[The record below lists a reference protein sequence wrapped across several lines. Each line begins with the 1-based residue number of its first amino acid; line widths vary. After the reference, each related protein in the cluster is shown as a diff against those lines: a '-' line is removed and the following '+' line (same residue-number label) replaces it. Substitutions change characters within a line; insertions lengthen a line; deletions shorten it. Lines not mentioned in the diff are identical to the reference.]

1 MEGSQGTE
9 AAQCEILTQS
19 TEDIQ
24 NSLSSFALN
33 VCYDLVMALLGSVF
47 TLLIMNQYYKS
58 NTRKRLLQDK
68 RFYEALDESH
78 LFIRK
83 FLEDVEDILPHFDN
97 VNWFNFPGA
106 KFNPPENSKQNEKR
120 WSDPERSKCLNDCF
134 VKNKKSLE
142 SIIGLITLPKNCVIY
157 DMADK
162 SFSIVNDFKLI
173 SIVNDLK
180 SRSLNFKGVE
190 DVDKCINKEGDCN
203 PILVNMLFFQVL
215 AYVSCFYDLLDYFK
229 VRQKFDMKYDRITKQ
244 ISKKSELEA

>member
-1 MEGSQGTE
+1 MERSQNTE
-9 AAQCEILTQS
+9 TTQCEILTQS
-19 TEDIQ
+19 AENDQ
-24 NSLSSFALN
+24 NSIDGFALN
-33 VCYDLVMALLGSVF
+33 VCYDLLMALLGSIF

-83 FLEDVEDILPHFDN
+83 FLEDIEDILPHFDD
-97 VNWFNFPGA
+97 VSWFNFPGA
-106 KFNPPENSKQNEKR
+106 RFNPSKNPKRNEKR
-120 WSDPERSKCLNDCF
+120 WSDPERAKCLNECF
-134 VKNKKSLE
+134 IKNRKSLE
-142 SIIGLITLPKNCVIY
+142 SIIGLITFPKNCVIY

-190 DVDKCINKEGDCN
+190 DVDKCMNKEGACN

-215 AYVSCFYDLLDYFK
+215 AYISCFYDLLDYFK
-229 VRQKFDMKYDRITKQ
+229 VRQKFDMKYDQIVKQ
-244 ISKKSELEA
+244 ISKKSKPKV